1 MNNQNQITN
10 PKTEV
15 DENILMNDKDYLTD
29 MLETEKNMR
38 VNIAIAL
45 NEASNEELYNE
56 IYSMYEEIATSQRQ
70 LFELMFKKGW
80 YAVEKADTNKIN
92 TSYNKCLNS
101 LEPLNK

>member
-1 MNNQNQITN
+1 MNNKVNN

-15 DENILMNDKDYLTD
+15 DESILMNEKDCLTD

-38 VNIAIAL
+38 TNISIAL
-45 NEASNEELYNE
+45 NEASNENLYNE
-56 IYSMYEEIATSQRQ
+56 IYTTYEEVGDVQRQ

-80 YAVEKADTNKIN
+80 YCLEKADNNKIK

-101 LEPLNK
+101 IENLNK